1 MCVSHFIIRVYF
13 AVLYTVTL
21 QKKITQLFFVV
32 LFFRTC
38 REEGMGERCC
48 GEGSAK
54 HGDAL
59 SPVALHHMGPTTGM
73 YLQDAIEFGLLASE
87 VSALSFGG

>member
-1 MCVSHFIIRVYF
+1 MYILIIAYSAYF
-13 AVLYTVTL
+13 RF
-21 QKKITQLFFVV
+21 LFEF
-32 LFFRTC
+32 LFGHV
-38 REEGMGERCC
+38 REQRQTMGERCC

-59 SPVALHHMGPTTGM
+59 TPGALHHMGPTTGM